1 MKLNYS
7 FPPISTAAWKE
18 CCSRAEKLLMS
29 RPFRD
34 NGLLAEAHPRLQSAK
49 DTSLK
54 RVLPEEKGQRQRYLS
69 VGAALGLSLVF
80 LAARP

>member
-18 CCSRAEKLLMS
+18 CCSRAAKLLMS

-34 NGLLAEAHPRLQSAK
+34 NGLLAEAHPRLQSPK
-49 DTSLK
+49 DTLLK
-54 RVLPEEKGQRQRYLS
+54 QFLPEEKGQRQRYLS
-69 VGAALGLSLVF
+69 GGSSAGPV
-80 LAARP
+80 ARFPSC